1 MTEEK
6 SFIEELLKEAEEKE
20 LQLTKSLVDLLLIE
34 ITKLNDQIKSIR
46 SEAEEETNI
55 INNWAER
62 KVSKLIDKITFYEA
76 RLERFIRDQE
86 VKTIEL
92 PNGIL
97 KLRKSPD
104 KVEITDAQLFFN
116 NAPSDLLRVIP
127 ENVKPD
133 LNKIKT
139 FIKLKGTIP
148 PGVKYEE
155 GKEQFTYKLTNK
167 GEQQ

>member
-1 MTEEK
+1 MTEEQ

-20 LQLTKSLVDLLLIE
+20 LQMTKSLVDLLLIE
-34 ITKLNDQIKSIR
+34 IGKLNEQIKSIQ
-46 SEAEEETNI
+46 SEAEEEINI
-55 INNWAER
+55 INQWAQR
-62 KVSKLIDKITFYEA
+62 KVSKLIDKISFFEA

-92 PNGIL
+92 PNGTL
-97 KLRKSPD
+97 KVRKSPD
-104 KVEITDAQLFFN
+104 KVEIADTQLFMN
-116 NAPSDLLRVIP
+116 NATPELLRVIP
-127 ENVKPD
+127 ESVKPD
-133 LNKIKT
+133 LNKIKS
-139 FIKLKGTIP
+139 FIRLKGTVP